1 MLQRWI
7 AVCQGDR
14 GDSKQFLPIS
24 EDQSP
29 SQSGSWLCRGHLS
42 LLNSEAMKCVSVLL
56 ILSWLKFSMCTLKVS
71 WITGNG
77 RCMCVRGEKE
87 RTRKRQHRLKWS
99 LQCLVAGFQ
108 ARSNRSVTPAG
119 QFPHLLTW
127 FFFTWRKCIRSKYVA
142 HRKGIWTTCIFFP
155 VCSWQVWFG
164 TSSFEEHSAQQG
176 SEWKSQSNIILHNR
190 DREREKGGEESN
202 WETGSSNTSAT
213 LACVQPFRPMNIQN
227 LLNSMA
233 VENHFGHV
241 VLRKTVRSYSFIK
254 ATPAGMTGM
263 PIIQT
268 LSIYL
273 LIKQERR
280 EYMWGCVYMCLLM
293 PRNWMTLSF
302 FNGDCLTNFSGK
314 GIFFQQLDAS
324 HYLRRETNSTS
335 YKCFESPVFSAL
347 FRLCF
352 RSLFCFSLSLS
363 LSVS

>member
-1 MLQRWI
+1 M
-7 AVCQGDR
+7 
-14 GDSKQFLPIS
+14 
-24 EDQSP
+24 
-29 SQSGSWLCRGHLS
+29 
-42 LLNSEAMKCVSVLL
+42 
-56 ILSWLKFSMCTLKVS
+56 
-71 WITGNG
+71 
-77 RCMCVRGEKE
+77 
-87 RTRKRQHRLKWS
+87 
-99 LQCLVAGFQ
+99 
-108 ARSNRSVTPAG
+108 
-119 QFPHLLTW
+119 
-127 FFFTWRKCIRSKYVA
+127 Y
-142 HRKGIWTTCIFFP
+142 FFP
-155 VCSWQVWFG
+155 VGSWQVWFG
-164 TSSFEEHSAQQG
+164 TSSFEEHSAHQG

-213 LACVQPFRPMNIQN
+213 LACVQPFWPMNIQN

-273 LIKQERR
+273 LIKKERR

-352 RSLFCFSLSLS
+352 RSLSYYLLLYQFSPEHFQKVIISKHIYKYS
-363 LSVS
+363 FTYIYTHM